1 MAEIKRKGEKGVTAK
16 PKDMDIN
23 QNKTKTVKPSMNMR
37 ELAREKIRRQM
48 EGQQVKGSKSKKV
61 KDRKTPP
68 KNLSLKSEKAKGKN
82 YKSSLDRKVVEKD
95 PESVLM
101 KNYVKDARP
110 GGRSGTGE
118 LQVFFFFNLTVP
130 SFKPGF
136 SNRDI
141 GWDHRATFGQI
152 GFSTALTR
160 ERKNWRGWLMDSRE
174 KDFEDNSSS

>member
-1 MAEIKRKGEKGVTAK
+1 MAEIKRKDEKGVAAK

-48 EGQQVKGSKSKKV
+48 EGQQQQVKGSKSKKV

-101 KNYVKDARP
+101 KNYVKDTRP

-118 LQVFFFFNLTVP
+118 LQVFFFL
-130 SFKPGF
+130 
-136 SNRDI
+136 I
-141 GWDHRATFGQI
+141 
-152 GFSTALTR
+152 
-160 ERKNWRGWLMDSRE
+160 
-174 KDFEDNSSS
+174 

>member
-1 MAEIKRKGEKGVTAK
+1 MAEIKKKGEKGVAAK

-48 EGQQVKGSKSKKV
+48 EGQQQQVKGSKSKKV

-101 KNYVKDARP
+101 KNYVKDTRP

-118 LQVFFFFNLTVP
+118 LQVFFFL
-130 SFKPGF
+130 
-136 SNRDI
+136 I
-141 GWDHRATFGQI
+141 
-152 GFSTALTR
+152 
-160 ERKNWRGWLMDSRE
+160 
-174 KDFEDNSSS
+174 

>member
-1 MAEIKRKGEKGVTAK
+1 MAEIKRKGEKGVAAK

-48 EGQQVKGSKSKKV
+48 EGQQQQVKGSKSKKV

-118 LQVFFFFNLTVP
+118 LQVFFFF
-130 SFKPGF
+130 
-136 SNRDI
+136 
-141 GWDHRATFGQI
+141 
-152 GFSTALTR
+152 
-160 ERKNWRGWLMDSRE
+160 
-174 KDFEDNSSS
+174 

>member
-1 MAEIKRKGEKGVTAK
+1 MAMAEIKRKGEKGVAAK

-23 QNKTKTVKPSMNMR
+23 QNKTKTVKPPMNMR

-48 EGQQVKGSKSKKV
+48 EGQQQQVKGSKSKKV

-118 LQVFFFFNLTVP
+118 LQVFFFFL
-130 SFKPGF
+130 
-136 SNRDI
+136 I
-141 GWDHRATFGQI
+141 
-152 GFSTALTR
+152 
-160 ERKNWRGWLMDSRE
+160 
-174 KDFEDNSSS
+174 